1 MTKQAHLRMT
11 VMAQQSQA
19 RITAETNILIAIFF
33 LRLAYCSWYVR
44 VTTITVCCCETGH
57 FSSSF

>member
-1 MTKQAHLRMT
+1 
-11 VMAQQSQA
+11 MAQQSQA